1 MDKKITKI
9 VLTGGPCGGK
19 STGLSCIEKEMSKL
33 GYKVVI
39 INESATELTLNGLSY
54 PDYNNDGY
62 LFEIPIVKLQI
73 LKERLYEESCR
84 SLPDDKILLV
94 CDRGIMDCSAYVTKE
109 EFDKILSDI
118 GEDYIKLRDDYDG
131 VFHLVT

>member
-54 PDYNNDGY
+54 P
-62 LFEIPIVKLQI
+62 
-73 LKERLYEESCR
+73 
-84 SLPDDKILLV
+84 
-94 CDRGIMDCSAYVTKE
+94 A
-109 EFDKILSDI
+109 
-118 GEDYIKLRDDYDG
+118 
-131 VFHLVT
+131 

>member
-54 PDYNNDGY
+54 PAYNNDGY

-73 LKERLYEESCR
+73 LNSFDSSVRFNYHNRHKFDTRSAFAVCSVNRRAAKPICR
-84 SLPDDKILLV
+84 PLTARPPLSLSRSVHNI
-94 CDRGIMDCSAYVTKE
+94 
-109 EFDKILSDI
+109 
-118 GEDYIKLRDDYDG
+118 
-131 VFHLVT
+131 